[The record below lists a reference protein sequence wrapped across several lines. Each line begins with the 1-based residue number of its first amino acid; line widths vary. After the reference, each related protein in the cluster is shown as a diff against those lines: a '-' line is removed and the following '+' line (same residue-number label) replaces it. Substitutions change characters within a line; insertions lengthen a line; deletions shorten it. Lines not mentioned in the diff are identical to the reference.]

1 MATATDWNHVRA
13 FRFSPDR
20 PDEWPPNVRGISHE
34 GVGLL
39 GVDTVSNKLYWDGKE
54 VVLRGV
60 RLDWFERIL
69 AICVAIGTLGLFLLE
84 LYKALWPVMVWV
96 PT

>member
-1 MATATDWNHVRA
+1 MRMATDWNRIRA
-13 FRFSPDR
+13 HRFAPDA
-20 PDEWPPNVRGISHE
+20 PPSDWPSNVRPISID
-34 GVGLL
+34 GVGLF
-39 GVDTVSNKLYWDGKE
+39 GIDHTNKLYWDGKE

-84 LYKALWPVMVWV
+84 LYKALWPVMV
-96 PT
+96 